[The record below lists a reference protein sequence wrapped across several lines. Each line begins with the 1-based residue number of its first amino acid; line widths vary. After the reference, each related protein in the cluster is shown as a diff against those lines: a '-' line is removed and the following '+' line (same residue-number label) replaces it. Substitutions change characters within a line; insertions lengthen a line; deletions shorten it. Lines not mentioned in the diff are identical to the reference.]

1 MSSIS
6 GKPILSSEIANS
18 TLTHIREKS
27 SSSSYSEESI
37 ALPDNL
43 RGYLF
48 QAAKSIR
55 DLNEQSGEPMSPF
68 SVGRIAFR
76 SAATSDKTSYR
87 APLRT
92 SSEVLSILTRDVRSA
107 NTLGEVHQAAQN
119 LRPRLLSTGV
129 FKNVEVR
136 AADRSSKD
144 SVDLMVDLDE
154 RTFSMSTGVTHSI
167 AGSLRGGTQMS
178 VMNVLGQ
185 AETISLSVGS
195 AAGDLSFSGISDV
208 FSPSSSSSLGSSG
221 GDSLDGTSSLSPRV
235 RSSAKVFEQLTTP
248 TFSLS
253 LRKPTFF
260 DALTPLDIRVRSE
273 VEFNNVQSAHS
284 NVFREIDATLTDPSG
299 RHSVGYSL
307 SWRNLRPL
315 RVANT
320 LFSTAS
326 SPEVVANCDSSLKS
340 SFNYSFNDDKMNDQR
355 APTAG
360 RKTVFRA
367 ELAGAGGDV
376 HFAKASFFGSFA
388 ASLLRFA
395 PDTGYALPD
404 TKREKLTPSQT
415 RAQIDESLR
424 PHPGA
429 ELLNVWGRAAS
440 GYVRRVDSPIVV
452 TNGPI
457 RRPAT
462 IGGGPILNQEASYSM
477 LDRLAGWLSPGVTGI
492 LDLSLG
498 GIIPFGA
505 SAKQSENTRT
515 RLPDRFFLQGAKCR
529 GFDSIG
535 PRANKISG
543 GSISGDALGGDVLAS
558 LSARILLPP
567 PVPSINAANFGVRTQ
582 LFATA
587 ANLSSLSSP
596 VRLNASAG
604 VGLYV
609 PVVAGAALEANY
621 ALWHSDDN
629 NGMSPKA
636 TFRVQ
641 LSG

>member
-6 GKPILSSEIANS
+6 GKPISPSSTLIVESTLKQIRSSSE
-18 TLTHIREKS
+18 THATS
-27 SSSSYSEESI
+27 NDV
-37 ALPDNL
+37 ALPDNM
-43 RGYLF
+43 RGSLF

-68 SVGRIAFR
+68 SVGRVTFR
-76 SAATSDKTSYR
+76 SAATSDKSSYR

-92 SSEVLSILTRDVRSA
+92 SPEVLSILTRDVRSA

-129 FKNVEVR
+129 FKTVDVS

-208 FSPSSSSSLGSSG
+208 FSPSSSSSLGTS
-221 GDSLDGTSSLSPRV
+221 GDSLDGSSSLYPNS
-235 RSSAKVFEQLTTP
+235 RSSAKVLEQLTTT

-273 VEFNNVQSAHS
+273 VEFNNLQSAHS
-284 NVFREIDATLTDPSG
+284 NVFREIDATLSDPSG
-299 RHSVGYSL
+299 KHSVGYSL
-307 SWRNLRPL
+307 SWRNLRPM
-315 RVANT
+315 RIPNT

-340 SFNYSFNDDKMNDQR
+340 SFNYSFNDDKMNDLR

-360 RKTVFRA
+360 RKTLFRA

-395 PDTGYALPD
+395 PDTGYELPD
-404 TKREKLTPSQT
+404 TKREKASPPSLT
-415 RAQIDESLR
+415 RIKDDSLK

-429 ELLNVWGRAAS
+429 DIFNIWGRAAS
-440 GYVRRVDSPIVV
+440 GYVRRVDAPIFV
-452 TNGPI
+452 TSGPV
-457 RRPAT
+457 RRPASLGSGPTSNQTTVYT
-462 IGGGPILNQEASYSM
+462 I
-477 LDRLAGWLSPGVTGI
+477 LDRLAGWLSPGITGI
-492 LDLSLG
+492 VDVSFG
-498 GIIPFGA
+498 GLIPFGA
-505 SAKQSENTRT
+505 SANQSENTRT
-515 RLPDRFFLQGAKCR
+515 RLPDRFFLQGTKCR

-535 PRANKISG
+535 PRAKKTAG
-543 GSISGDALGGDVLAS
+543 GSISGDSLGGDILTS

-567 PVPSINAANFGVRTQ
+567 PFPSINAANFGVRTQ
-582 LFATA
+582 VFATA

-596 VRLNASAG
+596 FRLNASAG

-621 ALWHSDDN
+621 AFWHANDS
-629 NGMSPKA
+629 GSSPKA
-636 TFRVQ
+636 TFRIQ
-641 LSG
+641 LSN